1 MRTVRLSLVAF
12 LLGFLLFAGG
22 FSQLRFLWNAYLH
35 AGF

>member
-22 FSQLRFLWNAYLH
+22 FSQLRFLWNAYLP
-35 AGF
+35 AGV